1 MQGTY
6 KCHTDGFTYEVYYKG
21 KILYIKRGI
30 KPAVETTEANIKRLV
45 DFKSF
50 EKVI

>member
-6 KCHTDGFTYEVYYKG
+6 KCKTDGLTYEVYYKG
-21 KILYIKRGI
+21 KILYMKRGI
-30 KPAVETTEANIKRLV
+30 KPAHEVTEAQIKRLV